1 MSTKG
6 GPVLTFLLLACQGGC
21 STCCAPV
28 IYATVHVSYS
38 ALKTNEEESTP
49 VFTQNHHGCL
59 AISRLMICLIFCI
72 CSLKL

>member
-1 MSTKG
+1 MLDPLPS
-6 GPVLTFLLLACQGGC
+6 
-21 STCCAPV
+21 V

-59 AISRLMICLIFCI
+59 ATSKLMVCLLMIVCI
-72 CSLKL
+72 CSLKLQQM

>member
-6 GPVLTFLLLACQGGC
+6 GPVLTFLFLACQGGC
-21 STCCAPV
+21 STRCPPV

-49 VFTQNHHGCL
+49 VSTQNHHGCL
-59 AISRLMICLIFCI
+59 ATSRLMVCLMFCI